1 MPSTSSQRPEHNTLG
16 FFHFGAHAKPTST
29 IKGGLSIELLHR
41 QGCKVCPLNAIRA
54 NRHPHI
60 EPLGTAR
67 PLVYML
73 GSAPTA
79 SADRRDV
86 PFAGEA
92 YELLRMRLPRGVD
105 KITRWNNVVR
115 TATPDGRAPEEIEV
129 ECCRPS
135 VTADIEQSK
144 PRAIFGFGEAPLR
157 WATEFTGIR
166 KWSGRK
172 LPVRIGTHTCWY
184 FAFEDPDMVL
194 EKRRFTP
201 RGKGYGCEEEF
212 ALALELDRAFASI
225 DTLPEPVIH
234 TPDEVMA
241 DTEIVV
247 GGSAGDVDRVK
258 AFVEATYAKKLVG
271 FDYETNRLRPYNK
284 GSKLLTAALSTND
297 GTMAFA
303 LEHKQAGWSSRQRD
317 QVYRVLEDFLYE
329 APVRKVVHQ
338 LAFEMEWSAV
348 TFGRDVLRAQP
359 WGDSVS
365 QAFLLDA
372 RMQMNKPD
380 CHSLEFLCKQYFGFN
395 LKALSNMDTAA
406 LDDAPVEQVLRYNAP
421 DAKYHRLLYRVQDQR
436 LKNEG
441 LHDVYEQHLERIPT
455 CVLTQIKGVPV
466 DQSVVDE
473 FYDKYTAECD
483 KYAEQI
489 KALPVVKQYE
499 RKTGK
504 PYRLSAAQD
513 LGHIITKTLGLELAG
528 KKKAGQ
534 VDETALEKIDHP
546 IAKLTLKWK
555 KPAKL
560 LSTYIVPV
568 RVKPSKLPGGDRVTS
583 GSPHIYVGSKMHPII
598 STTRVVNWR
607 TSSEDPNSQNWP
619 KRQNRQIRRQI
630 RARSGYKI
638 VSFDFGQIQA
648 RNVAMESLD
657 KALVQAFWDR
667 YDIHADWTHRIVSKC
682 PKWIKEGTKVLA
694 SDPKLFKWYR
704 DRTKNQLVFPSFFGA
719 QPYSLAKYLE
729 IPESVCAELYEEFW
743 DMFPDV
749 RVWHKSV
756 EKQYR
761 EDGYVTGLT
770 GFRRRAPITANE
782 MINSPIQADESV
794 IVLDAM
800 TRLSKLGWEYQA
812 SMEIHDDLTFHWPIK
827 KIEQYSEVVIREML
841 TTPFEW
847 AHCVPLVVEMSVGD
861 DWATQVGVG
870 DFASDLW
877 SGMEPNK
884 GAWADGTGWQ
894 DHDGMR
900 RALVGEKT

>member
-1 MPSTSSQRPEHNTLG
+1 M
-16 FFHFGAHAKPTST
+16 
-29 IKGGLSIELLHR
+29 
-41 QGCKVCPLNAIRA
+41 CPLNVIKS

-60 EPLGTAR
+60 EPLGVKDPT
-67 PLVYML
+67 VYML
-73 GSAPTA
+73 GSAPTK

-92 YELLRMRLPRGVD
+92 YEVLRMRLPRGHD
-105 KITRWNNVVR
+105 KYTRWNNVVR
-115 TATPDGRAPEEIEV
+115 TATPEGRAPEEIEI

-135 VTADIEQSK
+135 IVKDIEQAK
-144 PRAIFGFGEAPLR
+144 PRAIFGFGEVPLR

-166 KWSGRK
+166 KWSGRR
-172 LPVRIGTHTCWY
+172 LPVRIGNHACWY
-184 FAFEDPDMVL
+184 FAFEDPETIL
-194 EKRRFTP
+194 ERRRFTP
-201 RGKGYGCEEEF
+201 RGDGYGCEDEF
-212 ALALELDRAFASI
+212 AFALDLQRAFVAV
-225 DTLPEPVIH
+225 DDLPEPVLH
-234 TPDEVMA
+234 TTDDVL
-241 DTEIVV
+241 DNTEIVA
-247 GGSAGDVDRVK
+247 GGGADDVDRVK
-258 AFVEATYAKKLVG
+258 AFVEATYSKKLVG
-271 FDYETNRLRPYNK
+271 FDYETNRLRPFNK
-284 GSKLLTAALSTND
+284 GAKLLTCALSTND

-303 LEHKQAGWSSRQRD
+303 LEHKQAGWSVRQLDR
-317 QVYRVLEDFLYE
+317 VYRVLEDFLYD

-348 TFGRDVLRAQP
+348 MFGRDVLRAQA

-372 RMQMNKPD
+372 RMKMNKPD
-380 CHSLEFLCKQYFGFN
+380 CHSLEFLVKQYFGFN
-395 LKALSNMDTAA
+395 LKSLSNMDTAT
-406 LDDAPVEQVLRYNAP
+406 LDDAPIEQVLRYNAP

-436 LKNEG
+436 LHVEG
-441 LHDVYEQHLERIPT
+441 LHDVYLRHLERIPT

-483 KYAEQI
+483 KYEEKI
-489 KALPVVKQYE
+489 KDLPEVKQFE
-499 RKTGK
+499 RKTRG
-504 PYRLSAAQD
+504 PYRLSAPKD
-513 LGHIITKTLGLELAG
+513 LEHILTKVLGIELAG

-534 VDETALEKIDHP
+534 VDETALEKVDHP
-546 IAKLTLKWK
+546 LAKLTLKWK

-568 RVKPSKLPGGDRVTS
+568 RVRPSKLPGGERTTD
-583 GSPHIYVGSKMHPII
+583 GSPHIYADGKMHPII

-619 KRQNRQIRRQI
+619 KRLNRQIRRQI

-657 KALVQAFWDR
+657 KVLIQAFWDR
-667 YDIHADWTHRIVSKC
+667 YDIHTDWTHRIVKKY
-682 PKWIKEGTKVLA
+682 PKWIKEGTKTLA
-694 SDPKLFKWYR
+694 ADEKLFKWYR

-719 QPYSLAKYLE
+719 QPFSLAKYLG
-729 IPESVCAELYEEFW
+729 IPESVCAELHEEFW

-749 RVWHKSV
+749 KGWQDGVKVS
-756 EKQYR
+756 YR
-761 EDGYVTGLT
+761 ENGWVAGLT
-770 GFRRRAPITANE
+770 GFRRRAPISPNE
-782 MINSPIQADESV
+782 MINSPIQADESA

-827 KIEQYSEVVIREML
+827 KIEQYAEVVVREML
-841 TTPFEW
+841 TTPFKW
-847 AHCVPLVVEMSVGD
+847 AHVVPLVVEMAVGD
-861 DWATQVGVG
+861 DWATQQHVD

-877 SGMEPNK
+877 SGMDPNK
-884 GAWADGTGWQ
+884 GTWADGTGWE
-894 DHDGMR
+894 DHAGMR
-900 RALVGEKT
+900 RALGETK